1 MIVIGITGGIGTGK
15 SMVCSIFNTLGIPV
29 YDADTN
35 AKQIIV
41 DDAEVKSAII
51 KLFGDD
57 AYYPD
62 GTYNKAYVASIVFN
76 DKLKLERLN
85 AIVHPKV
92 IQRGNLW
99 ANANSHHPYLLR
111 EAALMFESGS
121 YIYNQFNILVESPIE
136 LRIKRICSRDKC
148 SKEEAIK
155 RINAQWSDEER
166 RKYSD
171 LIIYN
176 NEEKSLIQQ
185 VYQIHQNLLFNN
197 DPR

>member
-15 SMVCSIFNTLGIPV
+15 SLVCKIFNSLGIPV
-29 YDADTN
+29 NDADAS
-35 AKQIIV
+35 AKNIIV
-41 DDAEVKSAII
+41 QDPEVINSII
-51 KLFGDD
+51 NLLGNE
-57 AYYPD
+57 AYHAD
-62 GTYNKAYVASIVFN
+62 GSYNRTYVSSIVFN
-76 DKLKLERLN
+76 DKLKLEQLN

-92 IQRGNLW
+92 IEYGNDW
-99 ANANSHHPYLLR
+99 AKKHSQFPYLVR

-121 YIYNQFNILVESPIE
+121 YKNNQFNILVESPIE
-136 LRIKRICSRDKC
+136 LRLERICKRDKC
-148 SKEEAIK
+148 SKEEAQK

-166 RKYSD
+166 RKFAD

-185 VYQIHQNLLFNN
+185 VYQIHQNILLKN